1 MKFKFIISFQ
11 LIKDMKNLFPLS
23 LLKSF
28 IHLKIYIHSLFLSQL
43 NRPCSFIVSL
53 WPLSLWFTIDPEITS
68 IRSFPVLPTSIVFF
82 ICKQKWSDLNLGSS
96 DPEEKIQS
104 LCYLKKKPLLTRL
117 SVRTRGIWTNH
128 KLQKLQALC
137 AAHQKMATFLVSSE
151 VFQNPGKKGP
161 KPLLFQGQKLAWFI
175 CKLQET
181 KESFFAMKDILE

>member
-68 IRSFPVLPTSIVFF
+68 IRSFPSASYLYSFF
-82 ICKQKWSDLNLGSS
+82 YLQAEVKWSEPWKFRSRRENPKSLLSQEEAFTPQGWASGQEGS
-96 DPEEKIQS
+96 EQTINFRNCK
-104 LCYLKKKPLLTRL
+104 L
-117 SVRTRGIWTNH
+117 SVLHIRRWLH
-128 KLQKLQALC
+128 
-137 AAHQKMATFLVSSE
+137 F
-151 VFQNPGKKGP
+151 
-161 KPLLFQGQKLAWFI
+161 
-175 CKLQET
+175 
-181 KESFFAMKDILE
+181 